1 MMIKLLLLLALLHIN
16 VFAGEYENWSK
27 AQEAEYKQYQK
38 TIDKEFSKMLKKHW
52 SAYKTFRE
60 ISSYEKPKPLKI
72 LKVEKK
78 KKIPLQEIQKSKPI
92 KLKKIKKLKQKK

>member
-1 MMIKLLLLLALLHIN
+1 MLLALLHIN

-52 SAYKTFRE
+52 SA
-60 ISSYEKPKPLKI
+60 
-72 LKVEKK
+72 
-78 KKIPLQEIQKSKPI
+78 
-92 KLKKIKKLKQKK
+92 